1 MPNVEALTGLYFI
14 QRGYLNGNHFA
25 LPGAEPVLI
34 DTAYASG
41 WERTIAELKAL
52 GVDPAEVRLI
62 ISTHTHCDHIG
73 GNHRIQEA
81 SGCDIALHPAGAGYV
96 RSGDTRSTWWSYYCQ
111 EAEPFS
117 PTRELADGEA
127 VRVGPHQLTV
137 LHTPGH
143 ASDGLVLYSAAHK
156 VLISSDT
163 LWEKDL
169 AVMTLGVE
177 GPDAVDKALAS
188 LERLAG
194 LEVRV
199 AFPGHGS
206 AFTDFQGAITL
217 ARKRYKAYLKEPER
231 AWRDQ
236 LKRIFIYTL
245 LMNGAPDEARF
256 FEQLCATP
264 WFPETAQKLSADPAE
279 LFKDTMDLLKA
290 KGLVAQG
297 PEGLQTVVPA

>member
-14 QRGYLNGNHFA
+14 ERGYLNGNHFV

-41 WERTIAELKAL
+41 WERTLAELKAL
-52 GVDPAEVRLI
+52 GVDPAGVRLI

-81 SGCDIALHPAGAGYV
+81 SGCDVALHPAGAGYV

-111 EAEPFS
+111 EAEPFD
-117 PTRELADGEA
+117 PTRELADGETI
-127 VRVGPHQLTV
+127 RVGPHELTV

-143 ASDGLVLYSAAHK
+143 ASDGLVLYSAKNK

-194 LEVRV
+194 LEVRA

-206 AFTDFQGAITL
+206 GFTDFQGAIAH

-245 LMNGAPDEARF
+245 LMNGAPDEAHF
-256 FEQLCATP
+256 FKQLCATP
-264 WFPETAQKLSADPAE
+264 WFPETAQKLSADPGE
-279 LFKDTMDLLKA
+279 LFKDTMDLLIS

-297 PEGLQTVVPA
+297 PDGLTTVVPA